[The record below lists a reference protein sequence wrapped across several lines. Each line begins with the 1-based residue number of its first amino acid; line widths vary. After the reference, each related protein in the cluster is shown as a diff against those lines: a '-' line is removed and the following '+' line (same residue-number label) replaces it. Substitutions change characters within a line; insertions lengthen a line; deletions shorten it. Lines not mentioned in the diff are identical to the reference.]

1 MLFTMLGYGWFALP
15 NASWKPRSY
24 TLLFGRSGERSSA
37 ISSPK
42 FMSRKIVIVEEQ
54 ERRGVGEVGAE
65 DRRGE
70 E

>member
-1 MLFTMLGYGWFALP
+1 
-15 NASWKPRSY
+15 
-24 TLLFGRSGERSSA
+24 
-37 ISSPK
+37 
-42 FMSRKIVIVEEQ
+42 MSRKTVIVEEQ